1 MTFSRPIALKLGTAA
16 LIVAG
21 ISGCSSSMEDAA
33 RQELKANPKVA
44 TPISS
49 DQALIAAL
57 TPAPEDPATATPA
70 PVIPG
75 TNTPAPLPNFRVMAL
90 AASSVPPTPAEAE
103 AVVKA
108 QEQAALQAPA
118 MPTTSTELVTTL
130 APAGGPDEADDV
142 AATTTLATAATAVPS
157 AKPAGGALAYAATP
171 AVASFSVLENSY
183 DVTPPGPPPVLDKP
197 ATTGPTVLNALIK
210 KYAAL
215 YEVPESLVH
224 RVVHRESRY
233 NPAAYSK
240 GNYGLMQIRY
250 NTAKS
255 MGYDGPASGL
265 FDAEANI
272 KYATKYLKG
281 AWLVADKDA
290 DSAIRLY
297 ARGYYYDAKAK
308 GMLHLV
314 Q

>member
-1 MTFSRPIALKLGTAA
+1 
-16 LIVAG
+16 
-21 ISGCSSSMEDAA
+21 MEDAA